1 MYFFY
6 LFILQYISQ
15 NKAKLIAISQASWCK
30 KNSWLLTFIV
40 FYNRHITIRQDTEMK
55 FPAVDKRI
63 IILYDNQGFP
73 IATGSIQ

>member
-1 MYFFY
+1 M
-6 LFILQYISQ
+6 Q
-15 NKAKLIAISQASWCK
+15 